1 MPNSRRVFAFAFC
14 LLLLPLSLSAQRVI
28 SEISGNF
35 DTFGLA
41 INTVTNKIYVVS
53 QEDSNVVI
61 IDGATNQITGTVPVR
76 NRTPRNA

>member
-41 INTVTNKIYVVS
+41 INTLKVEDRRMRVLATGVV
-53 QEDSNVVI
+53 EAN
-61 IDGATNQITGTVPVR
+61 T
-76 NRTPRNA
+76 

>member
-1 MPNSRRVFAFAFC
+1 VFAFAFC

-41 INTVTNKIYVVS
+41 INNGEGRRQAHARPCHWSGGSEYLS
-53 QEDSNVVI
+53 E
-61 IDGATNQITGTVPVR
+61 P
-76 NRTPRNA
+76 